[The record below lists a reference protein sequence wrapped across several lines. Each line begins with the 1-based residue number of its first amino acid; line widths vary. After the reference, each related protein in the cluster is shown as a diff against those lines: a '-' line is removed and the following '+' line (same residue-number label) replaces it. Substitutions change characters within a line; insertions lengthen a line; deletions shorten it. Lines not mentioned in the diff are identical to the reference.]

1 MRLLAWLHRWTGGLI
16 GLLLAL
22 LGATGSLLV
31 WKEEYLGWTLG
42 GADAAPLS
50 GAPQYAAV
58 TRTMLESASA
68 TPRNIIFSHDGFAL
82 NSLSDIAGGGF
93 YADQSGQF
101 ITGWTSSWDRPETFL
116 FDLYHHLLIGESGE
130 LVTGIAG
137 LIGIAFVVTGLIL
150 WWRSRKTFR
159 LRLWPARMTRSA
171 IVRQH
176 RDLGA
181 VMAPLLFLT
190 MLTGVMMTLRP
201 VAHLI
206 LSPLSS
212 AKEMQAA
219 TAPPPVKGGRAD
231 RIDWDE
237 IYRTAEQR
245 FPQAE
250 LRIANLPRQPGDL
263 LTLRM
268 KQPAEWLP
276 NGRTL
281 LWFDAATARL
291 VDARDA
297 NDHPVGLKAF
307 NLAYPLHAA
316 KVGGW
321 VYQILQTLTGL
332 ALTLL
337 GSLAVWSFWFRGRQ
351 GQIGNTSISASVLQA
366 ACCETQSPR
375 VH

>member
-22 LGATGSLLV
+22 LGATGALLV
-31 WKEEYLGWTLG
+31 WKEQYLGWTLG
-42 GADAAPLS
+42 GADAAPIS
-50 GAPQYAAV
+50 GASHYADV
-58 TRTMLESASA
+58 TRIMLESASA
-68 TPRNIIFSHDGFAL
+68 EPRNIIFSHDGFGL
-82 NSLSDIAGGGF
+82 NSLSDTDGGGF

-101 ITGWTSSWDRPETFL
+101 LTGWTSSWDRPETFL
-116 FDLYHHLLIGESGE
+116 FDLHHHLLIGDTGE

-137 LIGIAFVVTGLIL
+137 LIGLAFGLIL
-150 WWRSRKTFR
+150 WWRTRKTFR

-181 VMAPLLFLT
+181 LMAPLLFLT

-201 VAHLI
+201 VADFI

-212 AKEMQAA
+212 TGDMQAA
-219 TAPPPVKGGRAD
+219 TAPPEMKGGSAD
-231 RIDWDE
+231 RIDWDR
-237 IYRTAEQR
+237 IYRTAETR

-250 LRIANLPRQPGDL
+250 LRIASLPRQPGDL
-263 LTLRM
+263 VTLRM
-268 KQPAEWLP
+268 KQPSEWLP

-281 LWFDAATARL
+281 LWFDPATARL
-291 VDARDA
+291 VDSRDA
-297 NDHPVGLKAF
+297 DNHPVGLKAF

-321 VYQILQTLTGL
+321 AYQLLQTLTGL
-332 ALTLL
+332 SLALL
-337 GSLAVWSFWFRGRQ
+337 GSLAVWSFWFRGKK
-351 GQIGNTSISASVLQA
+351 A
-366 ACCETQSPR
+366 
-375 VH
+375 